1 MSISDVLL
9 PEFDQEMSTT
19 RRLLERVPTEK
30 FGWKPHDK
38 SMEMGRLAGH
48 LATLPG
54 WTGVTLNTAELD
66 FASGA
71 YNPPKPTT
79 NEELV
84 AIFDDEV
91 AKARAALAA
100 TKDETFFE
108 PWTLRNGDHKIFT
121 LPKAAVMRTFVLSHI
136 VHHRGQ
142 LSVYLRLNDIPVP
155 SIYGPSA
162 DEGGM

>member
-1 MSISDVLL
+1 MSISDVLI

-19 RRLLERVPTEK
+19 RRLLERVPTDK

-38 SMEMGRLAGH
+38 SMEMGRLASH

-54 WTGVTLNTAELD
+54 WTGVTLNTPELD
-66 FASGA
+66 FATSP
-71 YNPPKPTT
+71 YNPPKATT
-79 NEELV
+79 AEELL
-84 AIFDDEV
+84 AIFDQEV
-91 AKARAALAA
+91 AQARAGLAA
-100 TKDETFFE
+100 AKDETFFE

-121 LPKAAVMRTFVLSHI
+121 LPKAAVMRSFVISHI
-136 VHHRGQ
+136 IHHRGQ

>member
-1 MSISDVLL
+1 MSISDVLI

-19 RRLLERVPTEK
+19 RRLLERVPSDK

-38 SMEMGRLAGH
+38 SMEMGRLASH

-54 WTGVTLNTAELD
+54 WTGVTLSTHELD
-66 FASGA
+66 FASSP
-71 YNPPKPTT
+71 YNPPKATT
-79 NEELV
+79 SEELL
-84 AIFDDEV
+84 AIFDKEV
-91 AKARAALAA
+91 AQARAALAA

-121 LPKAAVMRTFVLSHI
+121 LPKAGVMRAFVISHI
-136 VHHRGQ
+136 IHHRGQ